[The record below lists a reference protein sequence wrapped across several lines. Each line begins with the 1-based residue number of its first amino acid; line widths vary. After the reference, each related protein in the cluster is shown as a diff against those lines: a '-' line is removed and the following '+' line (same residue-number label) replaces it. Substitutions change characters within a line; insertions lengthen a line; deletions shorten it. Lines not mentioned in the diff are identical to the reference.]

1 MCAEKS
7 LISLV
12 GSATWSPRSSPL
24 LKAFGSVTGASEVPG
39 PPCRES
45 RRLGNGGGGINSE
58 YSRRWSCR
66 DGPQLLQQLAG
77 TRPIVNLALFF
88 LDGGGSAVRPVGSAH
103 CARAAKPIRRCL
115 QHSEP
120 LPGEIRVADRPPLL
134 RPRRVGARRG
144 CCVWRHQP
152 AGFGSGGRV
161 CAAHRHRKHP
171 IIGRD
176 SRTGDRPP
184 DVRCGRWLGLSPRAW
199 RGGLHLERDGD
210 SRGCWSQRRPLQRS
224 VVRPVPPRVGPH
236 NWSLFFCRLSRPSRA
251 PARGSQ
257 NSTAANTALAG
268 DAGE

>member
-88 LDGGGSAVRPVGSAH
+88 FGWWGQRGKACRVSALRAGSQAYPSLSPAFGAATRRDPGSGPASS
-103 CARAAKPIRRCL
+103 APSPSGWRSPRL
-115 QHSEP
+115 
-120 LPGEIRVADRPPLL
+120 LRVAPSAGGVRE
-134 RPRRVGARRG
+134 
-144 CCVWRHQP
+144 WRK
-152 AGFGSGGRV
+152 GV
-161 CAAHRHRKHP
+161 
-171 IIGRD
+171 
-176 SRTGDRPP
+176 
-184 DVRCGRWLGLSPRAW
+184 
-199 RGGLHLERDGD
+199 
-210 SRGCWSQRRPLQRS
+210 
-224 VVRPVPPRVGPH
+224 
-236 NWSLFFCRLSRPSRA
+236 
-251 PARGSQ
+251 RGSPAPQ
-257 NSTAANTALAG
+257 APYNRP
-268 DAGE
+268 